1 MNKFSLVPIFLFL
14 FLGAKAQ
21 DRIVSMNHDTI
32 HCTIVSIS
40 NERIRYEQKNKDG
53 SVTGKF
59 MQLSQVAEYTRS
71 AQLEN
76 KLKSF
81 KFKTTKPINTP
92 ENLWCL
98 GLSIGGSTM
107 PWYFENIESTSE
119 MPDYY
124 NKLKTGFHINA
135 SGHYMINRSMG
146 VGAEYSFFNTSFS
159 GSIPSQYSPTTFLM
173 VSEKYRQYIHYLGP
187 SVLMVQQLGVR
198 QKFSLSESLSA
209 GALFIRLEN
218 QSTYPNVGN
227 YGGYTDVTNNSL
239 LTGISLA
246 AKLGLS
252 AEYSLS
258 RKVSVGLGGDF
269 IWCSLKKATMESKG
283 PNNTGSST
291 ENQELP
297 NALNL
302 SRIDYSLVLRYHF

>member
-1 MNKFSLVPIFLFL
+1 MNKFALLPIFLFL
-14 FLGAKAQ
+14 FLSTKAQ
-21 DRIVSMNHDTI
+21 DRIISMNHDTI
-32 HCTIVSIS
+32 HCTILSIS

-53 SVTGKF
+53 SVNGKF
-59 MQLSQVAEYTRS
+59 MSLSQVAEYTRS
-71 AQLEN
+71 TQLEN
-76 KLKSF
+76 KLKTF
-81 KFKTTKPINTP
+81 KFKTTKPINIP

-98 GLSIGGSTM
+98 GLSIGGTTM
-107 PWYFENIESTSE
+107 PWYFDNIESTSE
-119 MPDYY
+119 MPDYH

-135 SGHYMINRSMG
+135 DAHYMVSSSLG
-146 VGAEYSFFNTSFS
+146 VGAEYSFFNSSFS
-159 GSIPSQYSPTTFLM
+159 GSTPIQYNPTTFLM

-187 SVLMVQQLGVR
+187 SVLMVQHLDVR
-198 QKFSLSESLSA
+198 RKFSLSESLSA

-218 QSTYPNVGN
+218 QSTYPNVD
-227 YGGYTDVTNNSL
+227 YYGYTDLTSNSL

-258 RKVSVGLGGDF
+258 RKVSVGLGADY
-269 IWCSLKKATMESKG
+269 IWCSLKKATVESKG
-283 PNNTGSST
+283 PNNSGSSA
-291 ENQELP
+291 ENRELP